1 MKNTNLILAAVS
13 ALALTAGAA
22 GAQTA
27 PAAPAAPTPPTFGAA
42 VPGQCVLDTQS
53 AMADSAMGKAAADR
67 LGQLKAQVDSELQG
81 QSQALDTEYKS
92 LASTQKTQ
100 AATPAGKS
108 AWEAKAQAWSQ
119 KRDAFQQKVQ
129 QRQQEMQYTQQEVM
143 SAIFQKMVP
152 SINSVVTTKSCATV
166 IQADS
171 LLHYEAPG
179 ANNAAPTSFVY
190 ANPSM
195 NITQSVIQKM
205 DASGELLPSF
215 DRVSLDQQQ
224 GAPAAA
230 SRPATA
236 PAAGA
241 APKK

>member
-13 ALALTAGAA
+13 AMALIAGAA
-22 GAQTA
+22 GAQTAA

-67 LGQLKAQVDSELQG
+67 LGQLKAQVDSELQS
-81 QSQALDTEYKS
+81 QSAALDTEYKT
-92 LASTQKTQ
+92 LASTQKAQ
-100 AATPAGKS
+100 AATPTTKT
-108 AWEAKAQAWSQ
+108 AWEGKAQAWSQ

-143 SAIFQKMVP
+143 AAIFQKMVP
-152 SINSVVTTKSCATV
+152 SINAVVTTKSCATV

-179 ANNAAPTSFVY
+179 ANNAQPTSFVY

-224 GAPAAA
+224 GAPAAP
-230 SRPATA
+230 RPATA